1 MGDDGAREVM
11 VASNSQPSAQLDG
24 EVASSPGT
32 QLILEEA
39 ASTPEPTGK
48 GSSSTSPESLST
60 PVYSPEASVPA
71 SGFEAGASTSEPS
84 GKAASSPPR
93 NGVLEEPSVGKRD
106 ASLARTDKSQ
116 DSSPNLSPNQSP
128 VGSLIRDS
136 SQVNAISVLTLL
148 DKLLH
153 MVEGVQEAQHS
164 MEARQ
169 GEVEKAVSLIQGEV
183 ADFSK
188 AQAETGATVRQVLDK
203 ARKVSANVKDVRA
216 RLEKQSH
223 DVKKLENNHAELI
236 KRSNFRIMVYQEG
249 SDTPTSAVL
258 ARRRPPPGVEAGEVE
273 EGVDAQD
280 GQEGEASPTWEVLD
294 LSEDEDL
301 EMIEAPGSKAARLRK
316 SGQKGVDTL
325 RKAFSR
331 HTLEKRVNKLVSPER
346 REKIRQT
353 LTLRPGHSAPS
364 QEAPA
369 AEGHADEGQEAH
381 GEEEIFVSDGQATAN
396 APGAPEKTTNKRIDT
411 MKRALTRQSIEK
423 KVNKLGMK
431 IVPQDRRD
439 KIRKSFV
446 PEHKKPTRANVSSFK
461 VPPFK
466 FTVKKIREG
475 DVVEMEEYQIDAANV
490 EFLQSDGSLSDVN
503 MEEVMQSAAITLDSD
518 GKAGQTVPLSFTV
531 RLGENEEPAVL
542 TLQQKS

>member
-1 MGDDGAREVM
+1 
-11 VASNSQPSAQLDG
+11 
-24 EVASSPGT
+24 
-32 QLILEEA
+32 
-39 ASTPEPTGK
+39 
-48 GSSSTSPESLST
+48 
-60 PVYSPEASVPA
+60 
-71 SGFEAGASTSEPS
+71 
-84 GKAASSPPR
+84 AASSPPR
-93 NGVLEEPSVGKRD
+93 NGSLEEPSGGKRD

-236 KRSNFRIMVYQEG
+236 KRSNFRIMVYQHSKG
-249 SDTPTSAVL
+249 IWAKWWLHKPVS
-258 ARRRPPPGVEAGEVE
+258 G
-273 EGVDAQD
+273 
-280 GQEGEASPTWEVLD
+280 
-294 LSEDEDL
+294 
-301 EMIEAPGSKAARLRK
+301 KAALRDECPIEWQRIRK
-316 SGQKGVDTL
+316 SHSIDALKESENYHEMENAGIQK
-325 RKAFSR
+325 
-331 HTLEKRVNKLVSPER
+331 
-346 REKIRQT
+346 
-353 LTLRPGHSAPS
+353 
-364 QEAPA
+364 
-369 AEGHADEGQEAH
+369 
-381 GEEEIFVSDGQATAN
+381 ATAS

-475 DVVEMEEYQIDAANV
+475 D
-490 EFLQSDGSLSDVN
+490 
-503 MEEVMQSAAITLDSD
+503 
-518 GKAGQTVPLSFTV
+518 
-531 RLGENEEPAVL
+531 
-542 TLQQKS
+542 

>member
-60 PVYSPEASVPA
+60 P
-71 SGFEAGASTSEPS
+71 
-84 GKAASSPPR
+84 
-93 NGVLEEPSVGKRD
+93 
-106 ASLARTDKSQ
+106 
-116 DSSPNLSPNQSP
+116 SP